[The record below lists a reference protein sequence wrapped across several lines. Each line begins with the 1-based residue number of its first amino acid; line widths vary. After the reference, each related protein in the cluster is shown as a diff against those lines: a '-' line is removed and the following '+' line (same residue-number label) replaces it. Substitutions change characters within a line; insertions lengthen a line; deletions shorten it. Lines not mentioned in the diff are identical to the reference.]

1 MQKQHNCY
9 SDIGVWCITALY
21 WHFSTMSLPETDPL
35 LLPAQGYGTSASP
48 LSLKTYFSHIHTLF
62 SHCSSPCRYFHL

>member
-1 MQKQHNCY
+1 
-9 SDIGVWCITALY
+9 
-21 WHFSTMSLPETDPL
+21 MSLPETDPL

-48 LSLKTYFSHIHTLF
+48 LSLKTSIYFSHIHTLF